1 MMPAVPGGPYTDD
14 QVDAAIAALTDP
26 DRLGAALQMVGRTA
40 PQLQHVLSEALAHGG
55 WFGQAHESELAR
67 AAGEADGEE
76 RLRRV
81 RTLVAE
87 ETRLGMLIG
96 VAVGYELAH
105 ELDRTSRPAHPPP
118 ED

>member
-1 MMPAVPGGPYTDD
+1 VPAGAHSDEE
-14 QVDAAIAALTDP
+14 VDKAIAALSSP
-26 DRLGAALQMVGRTA
+26 ERLHGALEMVSRTA
-40 PQLQHVLSEALAHGG
+40 PQLQHVLSEALAQGG
-55 WFGQAHESELAR
+55 WFGQAHEGELGKAASET
-67 AAGEADGEE
+67 DPEE

-96 VAVGYELAH
+96 VAVGYELAI
-105 ELDRTSRPAHPPP
+105 ELSDARR